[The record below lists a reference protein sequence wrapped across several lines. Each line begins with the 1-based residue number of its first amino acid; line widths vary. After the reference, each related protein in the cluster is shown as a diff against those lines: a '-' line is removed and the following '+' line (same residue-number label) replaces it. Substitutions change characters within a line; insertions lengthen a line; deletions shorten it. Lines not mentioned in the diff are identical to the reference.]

1 MLFNLQAPA
10 LYLLAVATAL
20 CGTWVLQGAWRSA
33 RRQWHLVLAGWGL
46 VLASFYVWSLT
57 TVADK
62 GIALGITAWMIV
74 ALLFLLRALLVSP
87 VRAERR
93 NNKMNEKRKNIV
105 VRNVTKV
112 QAAWSVLTILIIGP
126 LAGLAAMMLSTLLLL
141 VMQALGVEYTANLAI
156 TSMLFPVFWA
166 VLAVALAYQQ
176 RMFARLLTL
185 MGVGL
190 GSFLCLWVMS

>member
-1 MLFNLQAPA
+1 MAFSTP
-10 LYLLAVATAL
+10 AVAFS
-20 CGTWVLQGAWRSA
+20 V
-33 RRQWHLVLAGWGL
+33 GWLGG